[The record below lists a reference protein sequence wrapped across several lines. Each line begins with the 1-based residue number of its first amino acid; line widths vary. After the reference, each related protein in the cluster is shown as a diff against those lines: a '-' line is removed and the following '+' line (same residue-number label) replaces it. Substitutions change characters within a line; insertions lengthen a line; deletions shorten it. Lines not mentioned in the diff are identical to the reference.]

1 MSSVLIESGAFAIG
15 RRLES
20 LNLHDVEISAIRR
33 HGIRGLEP
41 GPETELQEGDVVV
54 LLGPPTAISA
64 AEAKLLQGI

>member
-15 RRLES
+15 KSLEE
-20 LNLHDVEISAIRR
+20 LMLRDVEVSAIRR

-41 GPETELQEGDVVV
+41 GPETRLQEGDVVV
-54 LLGPPTAISA
+54 LLGTPTAIAA